1 MILIYYIVYAIGYL
15 FEHGLQQQS
24 SSYVNVSIMKS
35 VLMGPPAVGKT
46 AFKSFLFN
54 LMASVE
60 THHSTPISTVPVHA
74 MLTRMTELNDGE
86 WLDIDSNPEQLFHML
101 ADAIKY
107 LALPEVDAINE
118 GSVKESTPP
127 VATVVSDDMSPVP
140 VVTQPFAPTKFN
152 EPEEIAQQLTTSPVA
167 VTATHTELD
176 PAEVQSIVD
185 LLPKVKGSGE
195 LLDTKWIYLL
205 DTGGQP
211 QFADVSRPFI
221 RANSVYFIL
230 HKLIEKLSDR
240 PDFCYSEN
248 GIPLAM
254 ATPCKIHMTNL
265 QLIKHFICS
274 IISSKYE
281 EGVTEEESSSIVQP
295 LVSIIG
301 TYDDEYQ
308 KLMQIE
314 GEALESIKEKDQILL
329 RELKSFQHHFIYHS
343 PTSDKLIHPVNNIC
357 TGSERS
363 QASLNLRKKLL
374 LSIRDQLKHK
384 KFKIPVHQYFF
395 DILVKNQAK
404 SSGKESHGVLT
415 LDECNDIGKKL
426 GIDVKDALK
435 FFDSLNLYLYFA
447 DFQPLQHVVFT
458 NPQYLLKLLSQLI
471 QVSFIDQP
479 SIATNAPRIL
489 RDTGIFD
496 DSLLDQ
502 LNLQFV
508 LPHFTKEH
516 FLQLLKFTRIIASV
530 SFTEYF
536 LPVAL
541 PPDELSLDEKQLFT
555 STCDPLFVKFNCNIV
570 PQVNKVYWHY
580 KYLNLFDVGS
590 ISCRSCEFTQ

>member
-1 MILIYYIVYAIGYL
+1 
-15 FEHGLQQQS
+15 
-24 SSYVNVSIMKS
+24 
-35 VLMGPPAVGKT
+35 MGPPAVGKT

-54 LMASVE
+54 LMTSVKK
-60 THHSTPISTVPVHA
+60 HHSTPISTVPVRA
-74 MLTRMTELNDGE
+74 MLTSRMTELNDGE
-86 WLDIDSNPEQLFHML
+86 WLDIDHNPEQLFHML

-107 LALPEVDAINE
+107 LALPKEVESIHE
-118 GSVKESTPP
+118 GSVNEITPTTP
-127 VATVVSDDMSPVP
+127 QPATVVSANMSPVP
-140 VVTQPFAPTKFN
+140 VVTQPFAPTEFN

-176 PAEVQSIVD
+176 PEEVQGIVD

-230 HKLIEKLSDR
+230 HKLIEKLSKR

-248 GIPLAM
+248 GIPL

-265 QLIKHFICS
+265 QLIKHFVCS
-274 IISSKYE
+274 IISSKYD
-281 EGVTEEESSSIVQP
+281 EGVADDVSSSVVQP
-295 LVSIIG
+295 LISIIG

-308 KLMQIE
+308 KLMQNK
-314 GEALESIKEKDQILL
+314 GEALESIKKKDEILL
-329 RELKSFQHHFIYHS
+329 EELEDFVDHFIFHS
-343 PTSDKLIHPVNNIC
+343 PASDELIHPVNNLC

-363 QASLNLRKKLL
+363 QTSLDLRKKLL
-374 LSIRDQLKHK
+374 LHIQDQLKHK
-384 KFKIPVHQYFF
+384 KVKIPVHQYLF

-458 NPQYLLKLLSQLI
+458 NPQYLLKLLSQLV
-471 QVSFIDQP
+471 QVSFVDKP
-479 SIATNAPRIL
+479 SIATNAPRVL

-496 DSLLDQ
+496 VSLLDQ
-502 LNLQFV
+502 LKLPFV
-508 LPHFTKEH
+508 PPHFTKEH
-516 FLQLLKFTRIIASV
+516 FLKLLEFTRIIASV
-530 SFTEYF
+530 SSTQYF

-541 PPDELSLDEKQLFT
+541 PPDELSLEEKQKFV
-555 STCDPLFVKFNCNIV
+555 STCDPLFVKFSCNIV
-570 PQVNKVYWHY
+570 PQVSAIYTV
-580 KYLNLFDVGS
+580 LIL
-590 ISCRSCEFTQ
+590 